1 VERIRQLVSELVRA
15 PSLVGR
21 VLPDLALARSR
32 GDSLLS
38 ILRRSARARPDA
50 PALLTEGL
58 TLSRRELVERIDAR
72 AGWLRARDT
81 QEGDRVTI
89 VGCPSAEYVAW
100 LLACSSVGAT
110 AVLTSD
116 ALSASYLRR
125 LLELVPSKLLLASH
139 EGAARLGAH
148 SGVTDYESE
157 AMTQALSSSGVPA
170 PSAGPRAAGRDFAC
184 IFSSGTTGPARP
196 SFISEE
202 RALFV
207 ATIFAHLVHR
217 IHRADRLYCCLPLH
231 HASGLLLGLGVC
243 LVGEVPL
250 ILRERFSARGFF
262 DDVRRHDATIALYI
276 GELGRAL
283 LAQPHHDLDRQHSL
297 RLLVGNGM
305 GRATWE
311 QLRERFGIADIAE
324 FYAATEFPGAIVNLT
339 GKLGSVGHVPLERLR
354 GYRLI
359 RLDDADEVA
368 RGPDG
373 FAEEPPPSE
382 PGELVMKVPGPSSK
396 ASVGESRI
404 LRDLFR
410 KGDAYVRS
418 GDLFRRDRDGYYWF
432 VDRLG
437 DAYRFNGELVSTHD
451 VEELCERHGAPGVSI
466 VGVRVPGIEGKVGL
480 AAWVRGSLELSRFES
495 AIAALPSFARPRFV
509 RLIAELEL
517 GESFKIRK
525 RRYAEEGADPS
536 RVGDPLYWVTNG
548 RCEPLSAE
556 TWARIANGSLR
567 L

>member
-1 VERIRQLVSELVRA
+1 VAI
-15 PSLVGR
+15 VGR
-21 VLPDLALARSR
+21 
-32 GDSLLS
+32 
-38 ILRRSARARPDA
+38 
-50 PALLTEGL
+50 
-58 TLSRRELVERIDAR
+58 
-72 AGWLRARDT
+72 
-81 QEGDRVTI
+81 
-89 VGCPSAEYVAW
+89 PSAEYVCW

-116 ALSASYLRR
+116 ALSASYLGR
-125 LLELVPSKLLLASH
+125 LLELVPSQRIVASH
-139 EGAARLGAH
+139 DGAARFG
-148 SGVTDYESE
+148 SDVRVTDYESD
-157 AMTQALSSSGVPA
+157 ALRRELRSFADHA
-170 PSAGPRAAGRDFAC
+170 PSPEIRAAGRDFAC

-207 ATIFAHLVHR
+207 ATIFARLVHR
-217 IHRADRLYCCLPLH
+217 LGRADRLYCCLPLH

-243 LVGEVPL
+243 LVAGAPI

-262 DDVRRHDATIALYI
+262 DDVREHHATVALYI

-283 LAQPHHDLDRQHSL
+283 LAQAPHALDRRHSL

-305 GRATWE
+305 GRGTWE
-311 QLRERFGIADIAE
+311 RLRERFAIPEIAE

-339 GKLGSVGHVPLERLR
+339 GKVGSVGHVPLERLR
-354 GYRLI
+354 GYRLV
-359 RLDDADEVA
+359 RLDETDAVI
-368 RGPDG
+368 RGSSG
-373 FAEEPPPSE
+373 FAEEPSPSE
-382 PGELVMKVPGPSSK
+382 PGELVMKVPGP
-396 ASVGESRI
+396 ASGAAVGASRI
-404 LRDLFR
+404 VRDLFR

-480 AAWVRGSLELSRFES
+480 AAWVRGSLELSSFES
-495 AIAALPSFARPRFV
+495 ALAALPGFARPRFV
-509 RLIAELEL
+509 RLIPALEL
-517 GESFKIRK
+517 GESLKIRK
-525 RRYAEEGADPS
+525 QRYADEGADPS
-536 RVGDPLYWVTNG
+536 RVADPLYLVTDG
-548 RCEPLSAE
+548 RCEPLTPE
-556 TWARIANGSLR
+556 RWARIADGSLR